1 MKNSYNI
8 VLFGVGYWGKN
19 HLRELDNCQEVS
31 KIFVI
36 DPVAHNDNELLS
48 SYKEVSFYKKF
59 EDLKSKNE
67 IIDGAIIATPP
78 STHFKLGKLCLE
90 NGLHTLIEKPM
101 AESISELNILNE
113 LALKNKK
120 VLMSGHTYLYHP
132 AIKEMKKIIDSG
144 KIGDIM
150 FIHSQRLNFGIMRK
164 DIDVFSSLAPHDIS
178 LVQFFLNDDL
188 HIKIN
193 SNKSNFTFS
202 PYDDF
207 SSTLLEYD
215 NNVFAQIDVS
225 WYYPHKTRLLKV
237 VGSKKTLVFDD
248 TLKKIELFN
257 LEIDKNYKHKNDG
270 KIEIIFDKSIQ
281 PLKSEIDHFISYFK
295 SPSDCITGYNHTK
308 NVIKILEEYYKT

>member
-1 MKNSYNI
+1 VKNSFNI

-19 HLRELDNCQEVS
+19 HLRELYHCEQVS
-31 KIFVI
+31 QIFVI
-36 DPVAHNDNELLS
+36 DPIIQNDNELVS

-59 EDLKSKNE
+59 KDLKSKKE
-67 IIDGAIIATPP
+67 KIDGAIIATPP
-78 STHFKLGKLCLE
+78 STHFELGKLCLE

-101 AESISELNILNE
+101 TESISELDILNE

-144 KIGDIM
+144 QIGDIM

-164 DIDVFSSLAPHDIS
+164 DVDVFSSLAPHDIS
-178 LVQFFLNDDL
+178 LVQFFLNDNL
-188 HIKIN
+188 HIKMN

-215 NNVFAQIDVS
+215 NNIFAQIDVS

-237 VGSKKTLVFDD
+237 IGSKKTLVFDD
-248 TLKKIELFN
+248 TSKKIELFDI
-257 LEIDKNYKHKNDG
+257 EIDKNYKHKNEG

-281 PLKSEIDHFISYFK
+281 PLKSEINHFLSYFK
-295 SPSDCITGYNHTK
+295 SPSDCITGYHHTK

>member
-19 HLRELDNCQEVS
+19 HLRELDNCEEVS

-90 NGLHTLIEKPM
+90 NCLHTLIEKPM

-178 LVQFFLNDDL
+178 LVQFFLNDDF

-237 VGSKKTLVFDD
+237 IGSKKTLVFDD

>member
-1 MKNSYNI
+1 MKNNYNI

-19 HLRELDNCQEVS
+19 HLRELDNCEEVS
-31 KIFVI
+31 QIFVV
-36 DPVAHNDNELLS
+36 DPVAQNDHDLLS

-59 EDLKSKNE
+59 EDLKSKKD

-78 STHFKLGKLCLE
+78 NTHFKLGKLCLE

-101 AESISELNILNE
+101 AKSISELNILNE
-113 LALKNKK
+113 LALKKNK

-144 KIGDIM
+144 QIGDIM
-150 FIHSQRLNFGIMRK
+150 FIHSQRLNFGIMRE

-178 LVQFFLNDDL
+178 LVQFFLNDDF
-188 HIKIN
+188 HIKMN

-207 SSTLLEYD
+207 SSTLLEYN

-237 VGSKKTLVFDD
+237 IGSKKTLVFDD

-270 KIEIIFDKSIQ
+270 EIEIIFDKSIQ
-281 PLKSEIDHFISYFK
+281 PLRSEINHFISYFK